1 MSGINQIRRIA
12 CVVEIICL
20 TGHSSFAQQ
29 SPVYSQYIVNG
40 FVVNPALAGADAT
53 TRIGISAHDYLMG
66 VRNAPM
72 TFTASA
78 SGRLL
83 KGKNRVSS
91 GKLLRGQS
99 GRIGLGGLVF
109 NDINGLVRRVGVQFT
124 YAYHI
129 DMDYSCLSLGLSGAL
144 SQTGID
150 ASRLEFNN
158 SEPLI
163 AEGFSNLAYVPDA
176 VLGIMYRYKDHY
188 IGITASNLFQ
198 RSLHFGEFDY
208 NYILYRHYYL
218 LGGTTVDLGRTAFSF
233 APSFLAKMTSNK
245 VYQAEISTRFIY
257 KNEDVWLAFSYRTP
271 NIASVMVGVRAGHLH
286 IGYAYEYNFGSIR
299 TLSKGSQEVVLV
311 YRIGDTSR
319 RYRWLERY

>member
-1 MSGINQIRRIA
+1 MA
-12 CVVEIICL
+12 
-20 TGHSSFAQQ
+20 GHSSFAQQ
-29 SPVYSQYIVNG
+29 SPVYSQYAING

-66 VRNAPM
+66 VRNAPK
-72 TFTASA
+72 TFMASA
-78 SGRLL
+78 NGRLL
-83 KGKNRVSS
+83 KGRNRVNN

-109 NDINGLVRRVGVQFT
+109 SDINGLVQRVGVQFT

-129 DMDYSCLSLGLSGAL
+129 DMRYSSLSLGLSGAL
-144 SQTGID
+144 SQTSID
-150 ASRLEFNN
+150 AKRLEFNEY
-158 SEPLI
+158 EPLI
-163 AEGFSNLAYVPDA
+163 AEGFSNLTYVPDA
-176 VLGIMYRYKDHY
+176 VLGVMYRHKDHY

-198 RSLHFGEFDY
+198 RSFHFKEFDY

-257 KNEDVWLAFSYRTP
+257 KNEDAWLAFSYRTP
-271 NIASVMVGVRAGHLH
+271 NIASVTIGVRTGHIY

-299 TLSKGSQEVVLV
+299 TLSKGSQEIMLV
-311 YRIGDTSR
+311 YRIGDTSK
-319 RYRWLERY
+319 RYRWKERF